1 MHFDPGTNADL
12 LKLIAEHPLAWLVS
26 AGAGSFEATP
36 LPMLAEIGPDGR
48 LVSLL
53 GHCSRFNAQ
62 VDDLRANPSALLLFT
77 GPQAYMSPEPVRQPR
92 WVPTWNF
99 AVAAIAVDVAF
110 VEEETLAAI
119 DQLTNAMEADR
130 ARPWTLADAGERV
143 AALLPRIIAFRAHV
157 RGVDARFKLGQE
169 ENVATLSDLLAALPD
184 GQLAEWMRRM
194 NADRLAAEQDRA
206 SPEVAK

>member
-1 MHFDPGTNADL
+1 MQFDPGSNADL
-12 LKLIAEHPLAWLVS
+12 LKLIAGHPLAWLVS
-26 AGAGSFEATP
+26 RGAGRFEATP
-36 LPMLAEIGPDGR
+36 LPMLAETDGEGA

-62 VDDLRANPSALLLFT
+62 VADLRADPSALLLFT

-99 AVAAIAVDVAF
+99 AVAAIAVEIEF

-119 DQLTNAMEADR
+119 DSLTNAMEAGR

-157 RGVDARFKLGQE
+157 RGIDARFKLGQE
-169 ENVATLSDLLAALPD
+169 ESAATVSDLLTALPE
-184 GQLAEWMRRM
+184 GGLADWMRRM
-194 NADRLAAEQDRA
+194 NADRLARHT
-206 SPEVAK
+206 SPETAK

>member
-1 MHFDPGTNADL
+1 MKFDPGTDADL

-26 AGAGSFEATP
+26 RGAGRFEATP
-36 LPMLAEIGPDGR
+36 LPMLAETDAEGA

-62 VDDLRANPSALLLFT
+62 VADLRADPSALLLFT

-99 AVAAIAVDVAF
+99 AVAVIAVEVEF

-119 DQLTNAMEADR
+119 DSLTNAMETGR

-157 RGVDARFKLGQE
+157 RGIDARFKLGQE
-169 ENVATLSDLLAALPD
+169 ESAATVSDLLSALPE
-184 GQLAEWMRRM
+184 GGLADWMRRM
-194 NADRLAAEQDRA
+194 NADRLASLET
-206 SPEVAK
+206 AK

>member
-1 MHFDPGTNADL
+1 MKFDSGTNDDL
-12 LKLIAEHPLAWLVS
+12 LKLIAGHPLAWLVS
-26 AGAGSFEATP
+26 AAAGRFEATP
-36 LPMLAEIGPDGR
+36 LPMLAETGPDGS
-48 LVSLL
+48 LVSLF

-62 VDDLRANPSALLLFT
+62 VADLRANPSALLLFT

-99 AVAAIAVDVAF
+99 AVAAIAVDVTF
-110 VEEETLAAI
+110 VDDETLASI

-130 ARPWTLADAGERV
+130 AKPWTLADAGERV

-157 RGVDARFKLGQE
+157 RAVDARFKLGQE
-169 ENVATLSDLLAALPD
+169 ESAATLSDLLAALPD

-194 NADRLAAEQDRA
+194 NADRLAVEQDRT
-206 SPEVAK
+206 SPETAQ

>member
-1 MHFDPGTNADL
+1 MKFDPGTNADL
-12 LKLIAEHPLAWLVS
+12 LKLIAGHPLAWLVS
-26 AGAGSFEATP
+26 AGPGGFEATP
-36 LPMLAEIGPDGR
+36 LPMLAETGPDGT

-53 GHCSRFNAQ
+53 GHCSRFNGQ
-62 VDDLRANPSALLLFT
+62 VADLRANPSALLLFT
-77 GPQAYMSPEPVRQPR
+77 GPQAYMSPAPVRQPR

-99 AVAAIAVDVAF
+99 AVAAIAVDVTF
-110 VEEETLAAI
+110 VEEETLASV

-130 ARPWTLADAGERV
+130 APPWTLADAGERV

-169 ENVATLSDLLAALPD
+169 ESAATLSDLLAALPD

-194 NADRLAAEQDRA
+194 NADRLAVEQDRT
-206 SPEVAK
+206 SPETAQ

>member
-1 MHFDPGTNADL
+1 MQFDPGTHADL

-26 AGAGSFEATP
+26 RGTGKFEATP
-36 LPMLAEIGPDGR
+36 LPMLAETDGDGA

-62 VDDLRANPSALLLFT
+62 VSDLRADPSALLLFT

-99 AVAAIAVDVAF
+99 AVAAIAVDVEF

-119 DQLTNAMEADR
+119 DSLTNAMEAGR

-157 RGVDARFKLGQE
+157 RGIDARFKLGQE
-169 ENVATLSDLLAALPD
+169 ESAATVSDLLAALPE
-184 GQLAEWMRRM
+184 GGLAEWMRRM
-194 NADRLAAEQDRA
+194 NADRLAPVPDRP
-206 SPEVAK
+206 SPETAK